1 MAEDKKLKNVAAKKP
16 AAKKTKVN
24 TSSMRNEA
32 QEQGPG
38 FGIEKLFLFRI
49 ASRES

>member
-24 TSSMRNEA
+24 TSSVRNKA
-32 QEQGPG
+32 QEQ
-38 FGIEKLFLFRI
+38 
-49 ASRES
+49 